1 MLQTLSLNI
10 STHWCLSKPPLNG
23 AVGGHSPLLAHTH
36 MPRVVNRIVLPKGGP
51 TQSLEPVVVIQ
62 LFSRVR
68 LFVTPW
74 TAAQQASLSFTI
86 SCSLLKLM
94 SIELMMP
101 ANHLILC
108 HPLLLPSIFSSI
120 GVFSMS
126 WLFTSGCQS
135 IGASAS
141 ASIPPMNI
149 QG

>member
-86 SCSLLKLM
+86 SQSLLKLV
-94 SIELMMP
+94 SIELVMP
-101 ANHLILC
+101 SNHLILC
-108 HPLLLPSIFSSI
+108 RSLLLPPS
-120 GVFSMS
+120 VFPTIRVFCNENMLNYVEEGMEDTGGRLLLS
-126 WLFTSGCQS
+126 
-135 IGASAS
+135 
-141 ASIPPMNI
+141 
-149 QG
+149 